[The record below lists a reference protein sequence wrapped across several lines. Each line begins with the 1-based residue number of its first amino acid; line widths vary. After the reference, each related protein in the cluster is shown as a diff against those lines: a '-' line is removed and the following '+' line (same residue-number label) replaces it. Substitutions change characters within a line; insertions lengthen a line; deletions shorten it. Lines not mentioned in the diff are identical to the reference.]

1 MKVIANKR
9 NAQGTGASRRL
20 RNEGR
25 VPGILYGA
33 GIEPVSIEVEHN
45 PLYHALRKEKFHAS
59 ILSLELDG
67 SSQSVLLR
75 DFQMHP
81 YRPLVLHVDF
91 QRVAEDQPVHMRV
104 PLHFAGEE
112 NSPAVK
118 LSAALIG
125 HVLPEV
131 EIACLP
137 RDLPEFIEVDL
148 SGLTAQ
154 QTVHVSDLKL
164 PAGVSLVRRGKE
176 DPVVVTVTVPSGK
189 EEEAGAEG
197 EEAAAAAKAPA
208 AAGKPEAKAAAAP
221 AAKGEAKA
229 PAGKAPAAKPEAK
242 PAAPAAKKK

>member
-20 RNEGR
+20 RHQGK

-33 GIEPVSIEVEHN
+33 GVDPVNIEVDHN
-45 PLYHALRKEKFHAS
+45 PLFHALRKEKFHAS
-59 ILSLELDG
+59 ILNLDLDG
-67 SSQSVLLR
+67 ASERVLLR

-81 YRPLVLHVDF
+81 YRQLVLHVDF

-104 PLHFAGEE
+104 PLHFVGAE

-125 HVLPEV
+125 HVLSNV

-148 SGLTAQ
+148 STLTAQ

-164 PAGVSLVRRGKE
+164 PSGVTVAPRGKE

-189 EEEAGAEG
+189 EEEAA
-197 EEAAAAAKAPA
+197 APA
-208 AAGKPEAKAAAAP
+208 AEAAAAP
-221 AAKGEAKA
+221 AAPAAAGGKPA
-229 PAGKAPAAKPEAK
+229 PAGKAPAAAAPAAAK
-242 PAAPAAKKK
+242 APAAPAKKK